1 MNDGQVD
8 GLNNSTYWRDRS
20 EKESQEKRV
29 ESKKMMREILKW
41 WAERDRWET
50 FTKSYPNRFAHLLHK
65 ASILGKVVYIPETG
79 LFCFQTDDGNV
90 EFGVYITDMPDWPV
104 KDAFENLEKIFVG

>member
-1 MNDGQVD
+1 MNDNEVD
-8 GLNNSTYWRDRS
+8 DLNSFSYWRDRNA
-20 EKESQEKRV
+20 KESREKRT
-29 ESKKMMREILKW
+29 ESKAAMREINTW
-41 WAERDRWET
+41 WQEKERWET

-65 ASILGKVVYIPETG
+65 ASILGKVVYTSETG

-104 KDAFENLEKIFVG
+104 KDTFENLEKIFVG